1 MDFERIVKGNNHRA
15 VLATACTF
23 AMAFAACSPQGAD
36 PTGTFP
42 PATAI
47 VQTVI
52 HTVEVS
58 RLLEVPVTVTPE
70 PTSAES
76 PTSTPT
82 PTITETPT
90 DTSTPTFTPTYSAP
104 RIRVLMWSQCRFGP
118 GVGYL
123 YEYDLFEDNLMEV
136 IGWREILARQKDGV
150 WEPSI
155 WLYVRALGG
164 ENICWVNSNLVKV
177 YQGDIFDAPPYTSR
191 LPYSELY
198 KPPQA
203 VEAWREGNNVTVM
216 WSSVWMTEDDY
227 RGYLVEAWVCHGGQ
241 MYLAPVGYTGVNV
254 TRPAVVIPDEPGC
267 SEPSN
272 ARLYTVEKH
281 GYPQWIRVPWPA
293 IEETSKTPSGTSTK

>member
-1 MDFERIVKGNNHRA
+1 MMKNHLGKGIRSA
-15 VLATACTF
+15 CGVAGVLAVG
-23 AMAFAACSPQGAD
+23 FAAVACNPQPEMPAE
-36 PTGTFP
+36 TITP
-42 PATAI
+42 PAAA
-47 VQTVI
+47 VHTVI
-52 HTVEVS
+52 HTLEVT
-58 RLLEVPVTVTPE
+58 RIVEVPVTVTPR

-76 PTSTPT
+76 PTGTETASSNP
-82 PTITETPT
+82 TETPT
-90 DTSTPTFTPTYSAP
+90 RTETATPSSTPTYSAP
-104 RIRVLMWSQCRFGP
+104 RIRVLMWSQCRYGP

-136 IGWREILARQKDGV
+136 IGWQEILAQKKEGV

-164 ENICWVNSNLVKV
+164 VNICWVNSNLVRV
-177 YQGDIFDAPPYTSR
+177 YQGDIFDAPRFTARMPF
-191 LPYSELY
+191 SELY
-198 KPPQA
+198 KPPRA

-241 MYLAPVGYTGVNV
+241 LYLAPVGYTGVNIAN
-254 TRPAVVIPDEPGC
+254 PAVIIPDEPGC

-281 GYPQWIRVPWPA
+281 GYTQWIRVPWPA
-293 IEETSKTPSGTSTK
+293 FEEPGKTPPA